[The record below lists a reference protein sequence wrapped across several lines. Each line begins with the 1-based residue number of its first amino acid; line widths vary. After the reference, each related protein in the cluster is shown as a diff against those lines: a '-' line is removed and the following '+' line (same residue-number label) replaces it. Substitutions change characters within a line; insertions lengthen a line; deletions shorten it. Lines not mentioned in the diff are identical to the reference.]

1 MEAQQIDYILL
12 KKIIIIEK
20 QDNQVDILN
29 DREIVLETVMN
40 ADKDIEDCQ

>member
-1 MEAQQIDYILL
+1 MEAQQIDYTLL